1 MDMTPYLAAV
11 PGFSSMFSLTTS
23 ILSPYSA
30 AMASRDGAIW
40 RHGPH
45 QAAQKSTRTGLSL
58 LRTSCSKESSVT
70 FFRVPATA
78 GSLTIGAWGG
88 WGSDGGLLGLGLV
101 LVREGGEE
109 ALGVESGGTTGAGRG
124 DGLAV
129 GVVDHVTGAED
140 ARDVGAGGGRVD
152 LEVALLVQ
160 LQLTLEELGARVVA
174 DRDEQT
180 GDRQVREFAGLDIAQ
195 LQTGELLVAQNLG
208 DLAVPDERDLR
219 VGEGAFLHRLGGA
232 QGVPAVDDRDRLG

>member
-23 ILSPYSA
+23 ILSPYSE

-78 GSLTIGAWGG
+78 GSLTGRCVGRVGDQPAAVF
-88 WGSDGGLLGLGLV
+88 SGLAFSPSAG
-101 LVREGGEE
+101 
-109 ALGVESGGTTGAGRG
+109 GAGYG
-124 DGLAV
+124 WASC
-129 GVVDHVTGAED
+129 A
-140 ARDVGAGGGRVD
+140 A
-152 LEVALLVQ
+152 AL
-160 LQLTLEELGARVVA
+160 
-174 DRDEQT
+174 
-180 GDRQVREFAGLDIAQ
+180 
-195 LQTGELLVAQNLG
+195 
-208 DLAVPDERDLR
+208 P
-219 VGEGAFLHRLGGA
+219 
-232 QGVPAVDDRDRLG
+232 VPAAVIAWR